1 MSTRRTILREL
12 SRNGHNGNGFTR
24 PGSLSGF
31 ASKPERYQA
40 AVNQLLQ
47 ERLINGT
54 KDEDG
59 RLAIAINE
67 HRLDDV
73 RREIRPLWTRPVAWL
88 GVLVVIAAAAAVTLL

>member
-1 MSTRRTILREL
+1 MSTRRAILREL
-12 SRNGHNGNGFTR
+12 SRNGHQGNGFTR
-24 PGSLSGF
+24 PGNLAGF
-31 ASKPERYQA
+31 SSKPDRYQA

-59 RLAIAINE
+59 RLAIALNE

-73 RREIRPLWTRPVAWL
+73 RRELRPLWARPAVLL
-88 GVLVVIAAAAAVTLL
+88 GVLVVIAIAAAFTLL